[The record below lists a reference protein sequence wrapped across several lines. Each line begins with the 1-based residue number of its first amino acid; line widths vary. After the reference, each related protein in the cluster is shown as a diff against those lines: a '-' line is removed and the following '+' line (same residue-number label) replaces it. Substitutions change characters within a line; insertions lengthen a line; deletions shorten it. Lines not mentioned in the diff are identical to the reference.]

1 MADLGCR
8 SKRKSLFLKPAVGE
22 FATVDGPEDRQIV
35 EIADAQCPGAVPV
48 FDDEACTASKILAQG
63 VVSSTAAR
71 ASR

>member
-1 MADLGCR
+1 MQKQAQVP
-8 SKRKSLFLKPAVGE
+8 KPAVGE

-35 EIADAQCPGAVPV
+35 EIADAQCPGAAPV